1 MADGGLRKTVAVVML
16 IVCACVC
23 RCVYV
28 CIGIGELVA
37 RVYVGGSA
45 PGSVHP

>member
-1 MADGGLRKTVAVVML
+1 MDEDRWSGN
-16 IVCACVC
+16 VCCVC
-23 RCVYV
+23 MCVCV
-28 CIGIGELVA
+28 CVGEHVA

>member
-1 MADGGLRKTVAVVML
+1 MFA
-16 IVCACVC
+16 VCACVC
-23 RCVYV
+23 VCV
-28 CIGIGELVA
+28 GEHVA

>member
-1 MADGGLRKTVAVVML
+1 MTDEDHWSGN
-16 IVCACVC
+16 VCCVC
-23 RCVYV
+23 TCVCV
-28 CIGIGELVA
+28 CVGEHVA

>member
-1 MADGGLRKTVAVVML
+1 MFT
-16 IVCACVC
+16 VCAYVCVC
-23 RCVYV
+23 V
-28 CIGIGELVA
+28 GEHVA

>member
-16 IVCACVC
+16 IVCVCMCV
-23 RCVYV
+23 V
-28 CIGIGELVA
+28 GELVA

>member
-1 MADGGLRKTVAVVML
+1 MADGGLRKTVVVVMF

-23 RCVYV
+23 MCV
-28 CIGIGELVA
+28 GIGELVA

>member
-1 MADGGLRKTVAVVML
+1 MADGGLRKTVAVVMF

-23 RCVYV
+23 MCV
-28 CIGIGELVA
+28 GIGELVA